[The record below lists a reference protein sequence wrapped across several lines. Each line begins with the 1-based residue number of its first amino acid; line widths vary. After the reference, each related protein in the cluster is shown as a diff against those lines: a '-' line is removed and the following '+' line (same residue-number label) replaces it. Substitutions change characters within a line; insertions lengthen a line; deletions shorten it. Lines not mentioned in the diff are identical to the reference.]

1 MAEIAAAAAPVAR
14 SGLVASL
21 MRLFKMAWTKQT
33 LWPPTRRTFPLYLG
47 SWVALFSVIY
57 FGYMTIICFG
67 MFLITGLV
75 GYSAAL
81 WFTKKIYS
89 SIKVD

>member
-1 MAEIAAAAAPVAR
+1 MTY
-14 SGLVASL
+14 
-21 MRLFKMAWTKQT
+21 F
-33 LWPPTRRTFPLYLG
+33 
-47 SWVALFSVIY
+47 IY

-67 MFLITGLV
+67 MFLVTGLM

-81 WFTKKIYS
+81 WFTKKIYG